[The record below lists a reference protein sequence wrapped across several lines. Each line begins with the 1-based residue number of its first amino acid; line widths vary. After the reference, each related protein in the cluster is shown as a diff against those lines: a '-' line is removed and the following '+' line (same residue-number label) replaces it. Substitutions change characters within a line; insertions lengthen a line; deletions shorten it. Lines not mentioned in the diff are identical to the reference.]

1 MVKCIFLLLLGVIP
15 SITGI
20 GIFYIKLT
28 PDQIRLAVATDT
40 SVNVGWH
47 IRTSPLNTTNPL
59 TNPIVIFGTSLTTLT
74 SASVYIKSSSY
85 ERNLGFGVSWFYSV
99 ELQYLKPSTMYYYQI
114 VGSGCVSSSSIL
126 NFTSAPFLGDRSR
139 PVRIATY
146 GDLGVD
152 GLLGDYTNG
161 PCLFEQALNA
171 LQTKLSEI
179 DFFLHHGDICYA
191 DDSPVLVPLKTYEQ
205 AMDYCQAAMSVLTSA
220 RMYMTATGNH
230 EINCTEVTDIDDLCP
245 SDHRNQT
252 PYSNRF
258 NMPSNH
264 SGGYLNTWY
273 SFNYAFIHVITIS
286 CETDFPN
293 APSGN
298 LLDNTTQ
305 VNWLKNDLARVNR
318 SITPWV
324 IVQCHR
330 PWKGSAAKQTIAGIV
345 NCPQCQAAFEQIL
358 IDYNVDIYIS
368 GHVHWYERICFDDTT
383 NTTNY
388 VNPSGPVYLTN
399 GGIGNPEGN
408 ESVGTEANNSCVI
421 VFEPGFGI
429 LTVYDDSHATFIYYR
444 TSDLKIMDEF
454 NITKDRSSLH

>member
-245 SDHRNQT
+245 SDHRNQI

-264 SGGYLNTWY
+264 SGGHSNSWY

-305 VNWLKNDLARVNR
+305 INWLINDLARINR
-318 SITPWV
+318 SVTPWV

-330 PWKGSAAKQTIAGIV
+330 PWKGSIANAGLSDSG

-358 IDYNVDIYIS
+358 IDYNVDIYFN
-368 GHVHWYERICFDDTT
+368 GHVHWYERICFNDVT

-388 VNPSGPVYLTN
+388 INPTGPVYLTN

-408 ESVGTEANNSCVI
+408 ESVGTEANDSCVI
-421 VFEPGFGI
+421 KFEPGFGI
-429 LTVYDDSHATFIYYR
+429 LTVSNASYATYTYYS
-444 TSDLKIMDEF
+444 TFNLTIMDQF
-454 NITKDRSSLH
+454 NIIKNR

>member
-15 SITGI
+15 SITSI
-20 GIFYIKLT
+20 NTCCQILK
-28 PDQIRLAVATDT
+28 PDQIRLAVATDS

-47 IRTSPLNTTNPL
+47 IRTCPLDITNPL
-59 TNPIVIFGTSLTTLT
+59 TNPIVIFGTCPTTLT
-74 SASVYIKSSSY
+74 STSVYIKSSFY
-85 ERNLGFGVSWFYSV
+85 ESNFVLGMSWFYSV
-99 ELQYLKPSTMYYYQI
+99 ELQYLEPSTMYYYQI

-139 PVRIATY
+139 PVRIAAY

-191 DDSPVLVPLKTYEQ
+191 DNTPILVFLKTYEQ

-230 EINCTEVTDIDDLCP
+230 EINCTQVPGAYYLCLP
-245 SDHRNQT
+245 NYKQQI
-252 PYSNRF
+252 PYSHRF

-305 VNWLKNDLARVNR
+305 INWLINDLARVNR
-318 SITPWV
+318 SVTPWV

-345 NCPQCQAAFEQIL
+345 NYPQCQAAFEQIL
-358 IDYNVDIYIS
+358 IDNNVDIYFN
-368 GHVHWYERICFDDTT
+368 GHVHWYERICFNDVT

-388 VNPSGPVYLTN
+388 INPSGPVYLTN

-421 VFEPGFGI
+421 KFEPGFGI
-429 LTVYDDSHATFIYYR
+429 LTVYDDSHATFIYYS
-444 TSDLKIMDEF
+444 TFNLTIMDEF